1 MLYHLNMEDEKEFG
15 KKPFCL
21 ISLYSGPGSGKS
33 TGAAWIFAKLK
44 LAGVN
49 AELVTEF
56 AKDKVWERNEKALAN
71 QAYVFG
77 KQYFRLSRLEGEV
90 ECVVT
95 DSPLLLGVM
104 YNRDPRLG
112 EEFNKVV
119 ARVSKS
125 IGSPH
130 LDYFV
135 KRVKPYNP
143 KGRLQT
149 EAESDEISLKIKRLL
164 DQELGVGAWKEIPG
178 DEAGYQEIVNDALA
192 ALGRKHMS

>member
-1 MLYHLNMEDEKEFG
+1 MIAVNLF
-15 KKPFCL
+15 
-21 ISLYSGPGSGKS
+21 SGPGSGKS

-44 LAGVN
+44 MAGVN

-77 KQYFRLSRLEGEV
+77 KQYFRFSRLEGEV

-95 DSPLLLGVM
+95 DSPLLLGVF
-104 YNRDPRLG
+104 YNKDPRLG
-112 EEFNKVV
+112 EEFNNVM

-125 IGSPH
+125 IGTPH

-135 KRVKPYNP
+135 RRVKPYNP

-149 EAESDEISLKIKRLL
+149 ESESDEISMKIRALL
-164 DQELGVGAWKEIPG
+164 DKELGAGNWKEIPG
-178 DEAGYQEIVNDALA
+178 DESGYQQIVDDALA
-192 ALGRKHMS
+192 ALGKKGEV

>member
-1 MLYHLNMEDEKEFG
+1 MFMVAVNLF
-15 KKPFCL
+15 
-21 ISLYSGPGSGKS
+21 SGPCSGKS

-44 LAGVN
+44 MAGVN
-49 AELVTEF
+49 VELVTEF

-77 KQYFRLSRLEGEV
+77 EQYFRLSRLEGEV

-104 YNRDPRLG
+104 YNRNPILG

-135 KRVKPYNP
+135 KRVKPYDP
-143 KGRLQT
+143 RGRLHT
-149 EAESDEISLKIKRLL
+149 EAESDEISLKIKGLL
-164 DQELGVGAWKEIPG
+164 DQELGVGAWKEILG
-178 DEAGYQEIVNDALA
+178 DEAGYQEIVDDALA
-192 ALGRKHMS
+192 ALGRPPSS

>member
-1 MLYHLNMEDEKEFG
+1 MVAVNLF
-15 KKPFCL
+15 
-21 ISLYSGPGSGKS
+21 SGPCSGKS

-44 LAGVN
+44 MAGVN
-49 AELVTEF
+49 VELVTEF

-77 KQYFRLSRLEGEV
+77 EQYFRLSRLEGEV

-104 YNRDPRLG
+104 YNRNPILG

-135 KRVKPYNP
+135 KRVKPYDP
-143 KGRLQT
+143 RGRLHT
-149 EAESDEISLKIKRLL
+149 EAESDEISLKIKGLL
-164 DQELGVGAWKEIPG
+164 DQELGVGAWKEILG
-178 DEAGYQEIVNDALA
+178 DEAGYQEIVDDALA
-192 ALGRKHMS
+192 ALGRPSSS